1 MKVFSVKISDFFNTE
16 IQFSLEVQELMKEAH
31 KLLKMEAFE
40 VYGGCGQESVVFQLI
55 YEGSL

>member
-1 MKVFSVKISDFFNTE
+1 
-16 IQFSLEVQELMKEAH
+16 MKEAH

-55 YEGSL
+55 YEVRAGVFFTPQILVDNSTVICYAIFRW

>member
-1 MKVFSVKISDFFNTE
+1 
-16 IQFSLEVQELMKEAH
+16 MKEAY

-55 YEGSL
+55 YGGSRWRIFYTADIS